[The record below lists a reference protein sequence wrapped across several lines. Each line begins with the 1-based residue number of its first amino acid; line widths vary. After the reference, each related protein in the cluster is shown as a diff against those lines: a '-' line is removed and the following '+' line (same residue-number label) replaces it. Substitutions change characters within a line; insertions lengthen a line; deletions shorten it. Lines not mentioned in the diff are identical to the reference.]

1 MIDIP
6 WFGWVLIG
14 FFLLF
19 FLAINW
25 SLIAALRKK
34 NDRTENTSAQAIKT
48 MAQSVKQPWKKED
61 EMLAELSRRANE
73 LRKPDESKEVSQDS
87 FK

>member
-6 WFGWVLIG
+6 WLGWVLIG
-14 FFLLF
+14 FFLIF

-34 NDRTENTSAQAIKT
+34 NDKKENLSARAIQS
-48 MAQSVKQPWKKED
+48 MAQSIRQPWKKED
-61 EMLAELSRRANE
+61 DSLAELARRANE
-73 LRKPDESKEVSQDS
+73 LRKAEESDGETQHPSK
-87 FK
+87 

>member
-6 WFGWVLIG
+6 WLGWVLLG
-14 FFLLF
+14 LFFLF

-34 NDRTENTSAQAIKT
+34 NDQKENQTASSIQRMT
-48 MAQSVKQPWKKED
+48 QSIKQPWKKED

-73 LRKPDESKEVSQDS
+73 LRKPPESNGEKQDQS
-87 FK
+87 K

>member
-1 MIDIP
+1 MSDIP
-6 WFGWVLIG
+6 RLGWVLLG

-34 NDRTENTSAQAIKT
+34 NGKKENVSIRAIQS
-48 MAQSVKQPWKKED
+48 MSQSVKQPWKKED
-61 EMLAELSRRANE
+61 EMLAELSRRAND
-73 LRKPDESKEVSQDS
+73 LRKPAESGDEPPDPSE
-87 FK
+87 